1 MIKVVVLGA
10 SGSIGVQALEVI
22 KAYPKQFKLVG
33 ASVHTNASAAAKI
46 ASAFKIDKIAIT
58 GVNNNSN
65 YISGKNAIDTLI
77 KTSKPSIV
85 LNAIAGRAGVTASL
99 TIIKNKVNL
108 ALANKETLVMA
119 GDLILKYAS
128 ANRVKIYPV
137 DSEHNAIYQLLKGSN
152 KLEIKNLILT
162 ASGGPFYGFSI
173 AKLKKVKIEETLKHP
188 TWKMGKKISVDSA
201 TMFNKGLEVI
211 EAHHLFNTDYKNIKV
226 MINRSSNIHSMVEFS
241 DGSIKA
247 HIGIVSMK
255 IPLINAMSQT
265 SLEFAN
271 KLDLTKP
278 LSLELK
284 PIIINE
290 FPALDLAYRVGKLG
304 KHYPLL
310 YSVANEVAVEA
321 YLSKKI
327 DFLDI
332 YKVVEASVLNFKTK
346 LVYSLANLA
355 AIEEEIVAVTLNQ
368 IKKRGK

>member
-33 ASVHTNASAAAKI
+33 ASVHTNATAAAKI
-46 ASAFKIDKIAIT
+46 ASSFKIDKIAIT
-58 GVNNNSN
+58 GVNNNPN

-77 KTSKPSIV
+77 KSTKPSIV
-85 LNAIAGRAGVTASL
+85 LNAISGRAGVAVSL

-119 GDLILKYAS
+119 GDLVLKYAL
-128 ANRVKIYPV
+128 ANRIKVYPV
-137 DSEHNAIYQLLKGSN
+137 DSEHNAIYQLLKGSHE
-152 KLEIKNLILT
+152 LEVKNLILT
-162 ASGGPFYGFSI
+162 ASGGPFYGYSK
-173 AKLKKVKIEETLKHP
+173 ASLKKVTIAKTLKHP
-188 TWKMGKKISVDSA
+188 TWNMGKKISVDSA

-226 MINRSSNIHSMVEFS
+226 MINRSSNVHGMVEFI

-255 IPLINAMSQT
+255 IPLLNALSKT
-265 SLEFAN
+265 SLEFVQ

-278 LSLELK
+278 INIELK
-284 PIIINE
+284 PIINNE
-290 FPALDLAYRVGKLG
+290 YPALDLAYRVGKLG
-304 KHYPLL
+304 KHYPML
-310 YSVANEVAVEA
+310 YCVANEVAVEA

-327 DFLDI
+327 AFLDI
-332 YKVVEASVLNFKTK
+332 YKLVETSVLNFKTK

-355 AIEEEIVAVTLNQ
+355 ALEAEIVAFTLKQ
-368 IKKRGK
+368 IKNRGK

>member
-33 ASVHTNASAAAKI
+33 ASVHTNATAAAKI
-46 ASAFKIDKIAIT
+46 ASSFKIDKIAIT
-58 GVNNNSN
+58 GVNNNPN

-77 KTSKPSIV
+77 KSTKPSIV
-85 LNAIAGRAGVTASL
+85 LNAISGRAGVAVSL

-119 GDLILKYAS
+119 GDLVLKYAL
-128 ANRVKIYPV
+128 ANRIKVYPV
-137 DSEHNAIYQLLKGSN
+137 DSEHNAIYQLLKGSHE
-152 KLEIKNLILT
+152 LEVKNLILT
-162 ASGGPFYGFSI
+162 ASGGPFYGYSK
-173 AKLKKVKIEETLKHP
+173 ASLKKVTIAKTLKHP
-188 TWKMGKKISVDSA
+188 TWNMGKKISVDSA

-226 MINRSSNIHSMVEFS
+226 MINRSSNVHGMVEFI

-255 IPLINAMSQT
+255 IPLLNALSQT
-265 SLEFAN
+265 GLEFVQ

-278 LSLELK
+278 INIELK
-284 PIIINE
+284 PIINNE
-290 FPALDLAYRVGKLG
+290 YPALDLAYRVGKLG
-304 KHYPLL
+304 KHYPML
-310 YSVANEVAVEA
+310 YCVANEVAVEA

-327 DFLDI
+327 AFLDI
-332 YKVVEASVLNFKTK
+332 YKLVETSVLNFKTK

-355 AIEEEIVAVTLNQ
+355 ALEAEIVSFTLKQ
-368 IKKRGK
+368 IKNRGK

>member
-355 AIEEEIVAVTLNQ
+355 AIEEEIVAFTLNL

>member
-1 MIKVVVLGA
+1 MIKIVVLGA

-22 KAYPKQFKLVG
+22 NAYPKQFKLVG

-46 ASAFKIDKIAIT
+46 ASSFNIDKIAIT

-65 YISGKNAIDTLI
+65 YIIGKNAIDTLI
-77 KTSKPSIV
+77 KSSKPNIV
-85 LNAIAGRAGVTASL
+85 LNAISGRAGVTASL
-99 TIIKNKVNL
+99 TTIKNKVDI

-119 GDLILKYAS
+119 GDLVLKYAL
-128 ANRVKIYPV
+128 ANRVNIYPV
-137 DSEHNAIYQLLKGSN
+137 DSEHNAIYQLLKGSS

-162 ASGGPFYGFSI
+162 ASGGPFYGYSK
-173 AKLKKVKIEETLKHP
+173 AKLKKVTIAQTLKHP

-226 MINRSSNIHSMVEFS
+226 MINRSSNVHSMVELN

-255 IPLINAMSQT
+255 IPLLNALSHT
-265 SLEFAN
+265 SLEFAD

-278 LSLELK
+278 INLELK
-284 PIIINE
+284 PIISNE
-290 FPALDLAYRVGKLG
+290 YPALDLAYRVGKLG
-304 KHYPLL
+304 KHYPML
-310 YSVANEVAVEA
+310 YCVANEVAVEA

-332 YKVVEASVLNFKTK
+332 YKIVETSVLNFKTK
-346 LVYSLANLA
+346 LIYSLANLA
-355 AIEEEIVAVTLNQ
+355 AIEEEIVKFTLNQ

>member
-173 AKLKKVKIEETLKHP
+173 AKLKKVTIEETLKHP

-355 AIEEEIVAVTLNQ
+355 AIEEEIVAFTLNQ